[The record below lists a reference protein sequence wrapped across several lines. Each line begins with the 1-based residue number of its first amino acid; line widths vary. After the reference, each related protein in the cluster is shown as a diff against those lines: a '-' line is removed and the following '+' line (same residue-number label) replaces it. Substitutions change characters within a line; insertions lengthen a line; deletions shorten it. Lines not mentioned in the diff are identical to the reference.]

1 MPADLRVVV
10 SGVAGVCYARG
21 LNFASLTGVCC
32 RVQAHELSK
41 YGVMP
46 PESDSKRD
54 WRAWYRE
61 ATDKAQLVSE
71 EVAMLATPLLDAPH
85 RWDHGHPGDWC
96 GTGGC
101 RTLAHEQRGDRYAN
115 REAYVPDKLERSIT
129 SKLQDAVLAGTD
141 DSGRT
146 PTEVTVSG
154 DMDRAPV
161 DYREGRDRY
170 EGGREVRRGE
180 EGNDEVHH
188 QHDSY
193 PEGRHKQGE
202 RAKREEEEWRGE
214 AREQERDEE
223 EEEREPANKHLAR
236 KVDELQDEMSELV
249 KILARRKVARLS
261 EEGGEGRE
269 PQERE
274 HEHDER
280 REPQERGS
288 EHDHRREEEEARAP
302 SKPQAHGQ
310 QFAARNV
317 VDWLRGAARA
327 ARV

>member
-1 MPADLRVVV
+1 
-10 SGVAGVCYARG
+10 
-21 LNFASLTGVCC
+21 
-32 RVQAHELSK
+32 VQAHELSK

-141 DSGRT
+141 DSGRK
-146 PTEVTVSG
+146 PTEVTVSEDNG
-154 DMDRAPV
+154 RALV

-170 EGGREVRRGE
+170 EGGREVRRGDD
-180 EGNDEVHH
+180 GNDEVHH
-188 QHDSY
+188 RHESY
-193 PEGRHKQGE
+193 REGRDQQRE
-202 RAKREEEEWRGE
+202 RAEREEEWRGE
-214 AREQERDEE
+214 DREQERDEE

-236 KVDELQDEMSELV
+236 KVDELQDEMSQLV

-269 PQERE
+269 PRE
-274 HEHDER
+274 WGHEHDER
-280 REPQERGS
+280 RY
-288 EHDHRREEEEARAP
+288 RREEEKARAR
-302 SKPQAHGQ
+302 SKPHAGGQ
-310 QFAARNV
+310 QLAARNV

>member
-1 MPADLRVVV
+1 M
-10 SGVAGVCYARG
+10 
-21 LNFASLTGVCC
+21 
-32 RVQAHELSK
+32 QAHELSK

-154 DMDRAPV
+154 DIDRAPV
-161 DYREGRDRY
+161 EHREGRDRY

-180 EGNDEVHH
+180 EGKDEVHH
-188 QHDSY
+188 RHESY
-193 PEGRHKQGE
+193 RGGRDKQRE
-202 RAKREEEEWRGE
+202 RAEREEEERRGE

-236 KVDELQDEMSELV
+236 KVDELQDEMSQLV

-261 EEGGEGRE
+261 EEGGE
-269 PQERE
+269 E
-274 HEHDER
+274 H
-280 REPQERGS
+280 EPQERGH
-288 EHDHRREEEEARAP
+288 EHEHHERRYRREEEEARAR
-302 SKPQAHGQ
+302 SKPQAHGRKL
-310 QFAARNV
+310 AARNV